1 MTQHSTPA
9 PLEEQSSTSRLVL
22 IAEDDEP
29 IALALEM
36 IVEDEGY
43 RALHAND
50 GQEALELAL
59 RHRPALIIT
68 DLMMPRMSGAQLI
81 SALRSSS
88 TFGSAAPRIV
98 IMTAAAASY
107 TQDTGADALLRKP
120 FDIREVEKLLR
131 RFLGE
136 TRPNNPT

>member
-1 MTQHSTPA
+1 MSQRVTS
-9 PLEEQSSTSRLVL
+9 LSSEEQPPTSSLVL
-22 IAEDDEP
+22 IVEDDEP
-29 IALALEM
+29 IALALAM

-50 GQEALELAL
+50 GQEALDMAL
-59 RHRPALIIT
+59 RYRPALIIT
-68 DLMMPRMSGAQLI
+68 DLMMPRMSGVQLI
-81 SALRSSS
+81 TALRSSRA
-88 TFGSAAPRIV
+88 FGSGAPRIV

-107 TQDTGADALLRKP
+107 TENIGADALLRKP

-136 TRPNNPT
+136 T